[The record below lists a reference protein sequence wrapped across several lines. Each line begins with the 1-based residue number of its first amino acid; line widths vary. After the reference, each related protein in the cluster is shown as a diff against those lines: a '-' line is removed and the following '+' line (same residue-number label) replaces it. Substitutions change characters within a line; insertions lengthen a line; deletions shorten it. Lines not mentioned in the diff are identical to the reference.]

1 MRSRFLLYV
10 AVLLSA
16 EMYFGKVAHADA
28 TPTTLQDYLNQ
39 VHGKN
44 QEQVGSQIGI
54 EAAKLKAFES
64 ELIFTPKLFAET
76 RIGSDGKPFNPPLL
90 TYDRIDMQSYSA
102 GLTEQFDFGLQTKLY
117 YSLTH
122 TSYINSPQLTGQPA
136 AYYDA
141 NPTPEVSMPLWGNGF
156 GRTSRAQK
164 SVTIKSNEAEEFGF
178 RARAAGN
185 DVEAENTYWSLVV
198 AREVLRVQKNAL
210 TQAQAILSYV
220 KKNEDRNFKR
230 SFASTVGMHPL
241 GTSWAA

>member
-141 NPTPEVSMPLWGNGF
+141 NPTLEVSMPLWGNGF
-156 GRTSRAQK
+156 GRTSPPVRRSQSPLNQMRLK
-164 SVTIKSNEAEEFGF
+164 SSGF
-178 RARAAGN
+178 EPGGR
-185 DVEAENTYWSLVV
+185 
-198 AREVLRVQKNAL
+198 
-210 TQAQAILSYV
+210 
-220 KKNEDRNFKR
+220 
-230 SFASTVGMHPL
+230 
-241 GTSWAA
+241 